1 MHQSKASTVLN
12 VIKTEPKEEQT
23 GNEVAL
29 VAKKIKSELNKIQ
42 SLDKSYPVLNN
53 EILMRSCAD
62 TLQSLF
68 LSISP
73 KFQDHLKVVS
83 LVSSMI
89 NTVCNVRTSMLQV
102 ALSSLV
108 GEKRIIEH
116 YRPSGM
122 IGVTTKE
129 RSVKVWAHSH
139 HLGELASE
147 LEDLRQEK
155 KVKVKMHKEE
165 LPGRIKSDAADRLK
179 LRDALV
185 LLIHPLK
192 VETHSENKLVNIYD
206 GEEAGEKVNVTR
218 SVEIGEQ
225 QMITFQES
233 LPEGFRATLST
244 KVVNMTAGKKTSK
257 NKENT
262 VKQYNTDLIM
272 SRVLYLLG
280 NNQLDL
286 EDVFKY
292 ELAPVP
298 MSMFENTGEARYAP
312 SKSDLMNKLKIEVST
327 RGIKPETVV
336 IDGGGMLHS
345 AIYWPKD
352 GNMSDLLTS
361 IDKYLSKFTDSADV
375 YTVFDRYFP
384 KSIKSD
390 TRLQRV
396 DGFRRVHHIGRSS
409 PLPGKDICMA
419 STKTKQNLIEVVSE
433 YILEKFS
440 ERAAQQ
446 KFVVTSNDVLPEETI
461 GGTRRKRTDLETH
474 YDEADYIIPQQ
485 VNAAV
490 KLGHTSIKVI
500 SADTDFFVLLC
511 YHYLKQNWSQ
521 ADIYLE
527 NFQPDKGVVSI
538 KRTVEKHSSI
548 IPSLTALHAI
558 SGCDS
563 VPKLFGIGKA
573 KALTAMK
580 KMPLNAVG
588 NTDTARSDVI
598 EEGKMFVAMLYGVD
612 DSSSSHNR

>member
-612 DSSSSHNR
+612 DSSSSHNK